1 MKKHQSGPMKG
12 VGLETSERGA
22 WDWKRHPIFFFEPRG
37 TWALFDRDDCRGGLT
52 LLRNI
57 PSIYCLL
64 RYYAVT
70 PHTSQWIL
78 RLLRCYRPLLRHECP
93 NNLSLIML
101 LRSTFNVV
109 SLLQYEHPKN
119 LSLISYCAVT
129 LRCQCYERPKHPSL
143 KDAKNPLLSFVR
155 FCRMFTWSQGA
166 YNEGLKS
173 CPIAGLRL
181 KQEESESWC

>member
-1 MKKHQSGPMKG
+1 MR
-12 VGLETSERGA
+12 LETTSSLC
-22 WDWKRHPIFFFEPRG
+22 FEPWG
-37 TWALFDRDDCRGGLT
+37 RGGGRFSIEMTAEEASFCPITIKAQTSLGALLT

-109 SLLQYEHPKN
+109 SLLQYERPKN

-166 YNEGLKS
+166 YNKGLKS
-173 CPIAGLRL
+173 CPVAGLRL
-181 KQEESESWC
+181 KQEETESWC